1 MVTNK
6 GHNYE
11 KYTLKYVF
19 LLNVSVSDI
28 NIIFVTFKTYKFNLT
43 FHGNINWW

>member
-6 GHNYE
+6 GNNYE

-19 LLNVSVSDI
+19 LLYVSVSDI
-28 NIIFVTFKTYKFNLT
+28 NIILLLSKHINL
-43 FHGNINWW
+43 I